1 MKRLGK
7 RRAGDQ
13 GRTSVRLIGNF
24 ATTEKGEGVSS
35 RCRPIHSFPS
45 GENLFFLKSIFV
57 NIWIWIFGRLVV
69 SQRSVLDIGGFEIQI
84 QIQRFEWV

>member
-1 MKRLGK
+1 MTRGGLL
-7 RRAGDQ
+7 
-13 GRTSVRLIGNF
+13 SRLIGNF

-45 GENLFFLKSIFV
+45 GENLFFSKVFLSIFG
-57 NIWIWIFGRLVV
+57 FGYLGYLVV

-84 QIQRFEWV
+84 QIQIQ